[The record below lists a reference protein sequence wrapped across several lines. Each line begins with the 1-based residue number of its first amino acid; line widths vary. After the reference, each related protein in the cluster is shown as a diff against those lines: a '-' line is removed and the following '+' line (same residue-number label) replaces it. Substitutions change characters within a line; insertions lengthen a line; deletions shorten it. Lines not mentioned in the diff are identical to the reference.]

1 MMNPSTQHHLLYIH
15 APGKGANTSIIL
27 NKCKFLGVE
36 FLSQEAYYA
45 GKTTSEQWLF
55 DEFVA
60 SFSVDIDSAGTLS
73 PNSVVAHMLNH
84 LL

>member
-1 MMNPSTQHHLLYIH
+1 MIN

-27 NKCKFLGVE
+27 NKCKFLSVE
-36 FLSQEAYYA
+36 FLSGETCYA
-45 GKTTSEQWLF
+45 GKTTPEQWSF
-55 DEFVA
+55 AEFVA

-73 PNSVVAHMLNH
+73 PNSVVAHVLNH